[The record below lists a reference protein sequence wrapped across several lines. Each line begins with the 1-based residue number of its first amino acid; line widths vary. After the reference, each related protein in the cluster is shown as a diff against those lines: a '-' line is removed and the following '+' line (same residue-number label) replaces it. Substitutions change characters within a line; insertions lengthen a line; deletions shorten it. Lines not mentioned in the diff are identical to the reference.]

1 MIDIAGPKKN
11 GRLLSLLL
19 VLLLSGCGISSSYRS
34 TEQKTIRD
42 FSGSSK
48 YRKAIGV
55 LVLSNAT
62 IFSSAQVAAPFMDPL
77 SYPAWNR
84 MRPMPY

>member
-1 MIDIAGPKKN
+1 MIDIGGTKKN

-34 TEQKTIRD
+34 AEQKTIRD

-48 YRKAIGV
+48 YRKIGV

-62 IFSSAQVAAPFMDPL
+62 MFVAVHRWRHRL
-77 SYPAWNR
+77 
-84 MRPMPY
+84 